1 LTERLFIFGIAT
13 AEYDEVQRLSLRL
26 DPTIGP
32 GYRFVDRENL
42 QIKGR
47 TGPGY
52 VYQRFFG
59 GDTDKFFTILFG
71 GDLDANLPYGSK
83 LRMTA
88 EYLPKVA
95 DWGNNYVIRGLA
107 DWTMPIIGW
116 LDFKLSIID
125 TYNNQPAEDTQ
136 RNSFTSTLGLSW
148 RF

>member
-1 LTERLFIFGIAT
+1 LTERLCVFGIAT
-13 AEYDEVQRLSLRL
+13 AEYNEVQRLSLRF

-32 GYRFVDRENL
+32 GYRFIDRENL

-59 GDTDKFFTILFG
+59 GDTDNFFTILFG

-88 EYLPKVA
+88 AYLPKVA
-95 DWGNNYVIRGLA
+95 DWGNNYVIRSLA
-107 DWTMPIIGW
+107 DWTMPIIGR

-136 RNSFTSTLGLSW
+136 RNRLTSTLGLSW